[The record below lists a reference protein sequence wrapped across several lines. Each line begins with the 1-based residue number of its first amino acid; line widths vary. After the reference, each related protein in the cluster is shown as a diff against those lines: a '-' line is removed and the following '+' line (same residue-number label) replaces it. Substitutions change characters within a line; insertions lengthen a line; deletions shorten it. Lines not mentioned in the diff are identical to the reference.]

1 MFKLKC
7 GVEKGGF
14 VRTQRTP
21 LDPPLFY
28 SFSSLIQ
35 MSGIA
40 MAIRKSNPIPPSRTG
55 LGREKYVSAFPIL
68 FLSLS
73 LSPSFL
79 PPSPTYSPTKSW
91 HTRHIFSNRDG
102 KWVCIMEHLIGQH
115 QVDHGIHVHTHVEV
129 LVVAT
134 RKPVPIPLTV

>member
-1 MFKLKC
+1 M
-7 GVEKGGF
+7 F
-14 VRTQRTP
+14 VRAHQM
-21 LDPPLFY
+21 LVMFQSSSFF

-55 LGREKYVSAFPIL
+55 LKREKYASAFPIL
-68 FLSLS
+68 SLS
-73 LSPSFL
+73 LPFFL
-79 PPSPTYSPTKSW
+79 PLSPTYSPTKSW
-91 HTRHIFSNRDG
+91 HTRHIFSNSDG

-134 RKPVPIPLTV
+134 RKTRTNTPDSVNVVS

>member
-1 MFKLKC
+1 MLVMFQSSS
-7 GVEKGGF
+7 F
-14 VRTQRTP
+14 
-21 LDPPLFY
+21 F

-40 MAIRKSNPIPPSRTG
+40 MAIRKSNLTPPSRTG
-55 LGREKYVSAFPIL
+55 LEREKYVSAFPIL

-73 LSPSFL
+73 LPPFR

-129 LVVAT
+129 FVVAISKTHTNT
-134 RKPVPIPLTV
+134 RQCECGQ